1 MDKQEIKIIKKVKKK
16 GCKAA
21 ANELI
26 SKYYKEIYIYTYKQ
40 TLDKELSMDL
50 TQEIFISVLKSIN
63 IYDENKSSFRTWI
76 YRISTNKLIDYY
88 RSKNYKYNNILVPIE
103 DNVIQNKD
111 DFIRDL
117 ENKED
122 IKRILNLVNSMKID
136 LQEIFRLKIFS
147 DYTFIQ
153 ISTMLKIPE
162 STVKTKYYSIIKK
175 IKNEFDY

>member
-1 MDKQEIKIIKKVKKK
+1 MKNEDINLIKKIKKRSSK
-16 GCKAA
+16 NA

-63 IYDENKSSFRTWI
+63 NYEESKSSFRTWI
-76 YRISTNKLIDYY
+76 YKIATNKIIDYY
-88 RSKNYKYNNILVPIE
+88 RSKSYKYNNLVIPIE
-103 DNVIQNKD
+103 ETIIQDKD
-111 DFIRDL
+111 DFIKNL
-117 ENKED
+117 ESKED
-122 IKRILNLVNSMKID
+122 IEKVLNFVNSMKSD

-147 DYTFIQ
+147 DYTFTQ
-153 ISTMLKIPE
+153 ISTILKAPE

-175 IKNEFDY
+175 IKNEFNK